1 MEDSEIIELYRSG
14 EKEQAFNLIVRKYKE
29 RLYWH
34 IRKMVSDHDE
44 ADDLLQDTFI
54 KVWGALETFREDA
67 KLYTWLYRIATNETI
82 TSLRKSRI
90 KSVLFPGDYAKQVAE
105 RVQSD
110 PFFNGD
116 ELQMAIQKA
125 IAKLPPRQ
133 KAVFTM
139 RYFDEMKYEEIS
151 EILETSVGSL
161 KASYHHAYN
170 KVQEWVRN
178 EIEK

>member
-14 EKEQAFNLIVRKYKE
+14 EKDQAFNLIVRKYKE

-34 IRKMVSDHDE
+34 IRQMVNDHEE
-44 ADDLLQDTFI
+44 ANDLLQDTFI

-90 KSVLFPGDYAKQVAE
+90 KSALFLGDYSKQAAE
-105 RVQSD
+105 RLQSD
-110 PFFNGD
+110 EFFSGD
-116 ELQMAIQKA
+116 ELQLALHKA

-139 RYFDEMKYEEIS
+139 RYFDELKYEEIS

-170 KVQEWVRN
+170 KVQEWVRD
-178 EIEK
+178 EVEK